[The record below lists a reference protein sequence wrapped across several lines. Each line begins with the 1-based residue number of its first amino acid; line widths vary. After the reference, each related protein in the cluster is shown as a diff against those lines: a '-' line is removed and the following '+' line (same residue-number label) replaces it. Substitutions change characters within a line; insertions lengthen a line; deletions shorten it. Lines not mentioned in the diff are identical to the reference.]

1 MLDLDAALRERLGM
15 EKIIEEALSGH
26 VGETGGLITGLR
38 HVQERCGFVPGDTV
52 RVAAELFNI
61 SQAEVR
67 GVISFYAD
75 FRTQKPGQHHVRLC
89 VAEACQSV
97 GARAIEADLQD
108 RFAVKMGETDA
119 ANFIT
124 VEPVYCLGLCSC
136 APAAEVDGKLIACVD
151 GQRIADE
158 VSS

>member
-1 MLDLDAALRERLGM
+1 M
-15 EKIIEEALSGH
+15 EKIIREALSGH
-26 VGETGGLITGLR
+26 VGQTGGLIAGLR
-38 HVQERCGFVPGDTV
+38 HVQERCAFVPSETV
-52 RVAAELFNI
+52 GIAAELFNI

-75 FRTQKPGQHHVRLC
+75 FRVKKTGQHHVKLC

-97 GARAIEADLQD
+97 GAREIEADLEQ

-119 ANFIT
+119 AEFIT
-124 VEPVYCLGLCSC
+124 IEPVYCLGLCSC
-136 APAAEVDGKLIACVD
+136 APAAQVDDKLIGRVD

>member
-1 MLDLDAALRERLGM
+1 M

-38 HVQERCGFVPGDTV
+38 HVQERCGFVPSDTV
-52 RVAAELFNI
+52 RIAAELFNI

-75 FRTQKPGQHHVRLC
+75 FRDKKPGENHVRLC

-97 GARAIEADLQD
+97 GARAIKADLEQ
-108 RFAVKMGETDA
+108 RFATKMGTTDESG
-119 ANFIT
+119 FIT
-124 VEPVYCLGLCSC
+124 IEPVYCLGLCSC
-136 APAAEVDGKLIACVD
+136 APAAEVNGKLIARVD

-158 VSS
+158 VAS

>member
-1 MLDLDAALRERLGM
+1 MLDLDLTLRERLGM
-15 EKIIEEALSGH
+15 EKIIQEALSGH

-38 HVQERCGFVPGDTV
+38 HVQERCGFVPSETV
-52 RVAAELFNI
+52 RIAAELFNI

-75 FRTQKPGQHHVRLC
+75 FRDKKPGQHHIRLC

-97 GARAIEADLQD
+97 GARAIEEDLLN
-108 RFAVKMGETDA
+108 RFAVRMGETDA
-119 ANFIT
+119 ADFVTI
-124 VEPVYCLGLCSC
+124 EPVYCLGLCSC
-136 APAAEVDGKLIACVD
+136 APAAEVNGKLIARVD

-158 VSS
+158 VVS

>member
-1 MLDLDAALRERLGM
+1 M

-38 HVQERCGFVPGDTV
+38 HVQERCGFVPSETV
-52 RVAAELFNI
+52 RIAAYLYKT

-75 FRTQKPGQHHVRLC
+75 FRAAKPGLNHVRIC
-89 VAEACQSV
+89 VAEACQAV
-97 GARAIEADLQD
+97 GARELANEIQSK
-108 RFAVKMGETDA
+108 FAVKLGEADA
-119 ANFIT
+119 AGFLT

-136 APAAEVDGKLIACVD
+136 APAAEVNGKLIA
-151 GQRIADE
+151 RADAE
-158 VSS
+158 KITQKVTS

>member
-1 MLDLDAALRERLGM
+1 M

-38 HVQERCGFVPGDTV
+38 HVQERCGFVPSETV
-52 RVAAELFNI
+52 RIAADLFNI

-75 FRTQKPGQHHVRLC
+75 FRDAKPGQNHVRIC
-89 VAEACQSV
+89 VAEACQAV
-97 GARAIEADLQD
+97 GARELAGEIQSK
-108 RFAVKMGETDA
+108 FAVKLGETDA
-119 ANFIT
+119 AGFLT

-136 APAAEVDGKLIACVD
+136 APAAEVNGKLIAS
-151 GQRIADE
+151 ADAE
-158 VSS
+158 KITQKVTS

>member
-1 MLDLDAALRERLGM
+1 M

-38 HVQERCGFVPGDTV
+38 HVQERCGFVPRDTV
-52 RVAAELFNI
+52 RIAADLFNI

-75 FRTQKPGQHHVRLC
+75 FRDEKPGENHIRLC

-97 GARAIEADLQD
+97 GSRQIERELTDKYSIA
-108 RFAVKMGETDA
+108 MGETSA
-119 ANFIT
+119 SGEVTI
-124 VEPVYCLGLCSC
+124 EPVFCLGLCSC
-136 APAAEVDGKLIACVD
+136 APAAEVNGKLISRASAK
-151 GQRIADE
+151 RITNE
-158 VSS
+158 VGG

>member
-1 MLDLDAALRERLGM
+1 M
-15 EKIIEEALSGH
+15 EKIIQEALSGH

-38 HVQERCGFVPGDTV
+38 HVQERCGFVPSETV
-52 RVAAELFNI
+52 RIAAELFNI

-75 FRTQKPGQHHVRLC
+75 FRDKKPGQHHIRLC

-97 GARAIEADLQD
+97 GARAIEEDLLN
-108 RFAVKMGETDA
+108 RFAVRMGETDA
-119 ANFIT
+119 ADFVTI
-124 VEPVYCLGLCSC
+124 EPVYCLGLCSC
-136 APAAEVDGKLIACVD
+136 APAAEVNGKLIARVD

-158 VSS
+158 VVS

>member
-1 MLDLDAALRERLGM
+1 MLDLDLTLRERLGM
-15 EKIIEEALSGH
+15 EKIIQEALSGH

-38 HVQERCGFVPGDTV
+38 HVQERCGFVPSETV
-52 RVAAELFNI
+52 RIAAELFNI

-75 FRTQKPGQHHVRLC
+75 FRDKKPGQHHIRLC

-97 GARAIEADLQD
+97 GARAIEEDLLN
-108 RFAVKMGETDA
+108 RFAVRMGETDA
-119 ANFIT
+119 ADFVTI
-124 VEPVYCLGLCSC
+124 EPVFCLGLCSC
-136 APAAEVDGKLIACVD
+136 APAAEVNGKLIARVD

-158 VSS
+158 VAT

>member
-1 MLDLDAALRERLGM
+1 M
-15 EKIIEEALSGH
+15 EKIIREVLSGH

-38 HVQERCGFVPGDTV
+38 HVQERCQFVPSDTV
-52 RVAAELFNI
+52 RIAAELFNI

-75 FRTQKPGQHHVRLC
+75 FRDKKPGKNHIRLC

-97 GARAIEADLQD
+97 GARAIEEDLLN
-108 RFAVKMGETDA
+108 RFAVRMGETDA
-119 ANFIT
+119 ADFVTI
-124 VEPVYCLGLCSC
+124 EPVYCLGLCSC
-136 APAAEVDGKLIACVD
+136 APAAEVNGKLIARVD

-158 VSS
+158 VTS

>member
-1 MLDLDAALRERLGM
+1 M
-15 EKIIEEALSGH
+15 EKIIREALSGH

-38 HVQERCGFVPGDTV
+38 HVQERCEFVPSETV
-52 RVAAELFNI
+52 RIAAELFNI

-75 FRTQKPGQHHVRLC
+75 FRDKKPGKHHIRLC

-97 GARAIEADLQD
+97 GARAIEEDLLN
-108 RFAVKMGETDA
+108 RFAIRMGETDA
-119 ANFIT
+119 AEFVTI
-124 VEPVYCLGLCSC
+124 EPVFCLGLCSC
-136 APAAEVDGKLIACVD
+136 APAAEVNGKLIGRVD

-158 VSS
+158 ASS